1 MIKIPCGL
9 KVEGKV
15 VLLIESVMTR
25 NMALMKSTYQIILKG
40 L

>member
-9 KVEGKV
+9 TAERKV

-25 NMALMKSTYQIILKG
+25 NMAFMKSTYQIILKG